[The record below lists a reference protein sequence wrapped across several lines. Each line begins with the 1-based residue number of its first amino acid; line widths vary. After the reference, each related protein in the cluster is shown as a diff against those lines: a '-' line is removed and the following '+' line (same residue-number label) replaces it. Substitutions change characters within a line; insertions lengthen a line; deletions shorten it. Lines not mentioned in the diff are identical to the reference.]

1 MDAKP
6 NMFDIGESQAMTD
19 VDLNRIDP
27 ALNMRRFYRMSLQ
40 PDLFG
45 GVDLIR
51 EWGRTGRR
59 GQSLVERH
67 RCEKDAIASMHALAV
82 IKRKR
87 GYGPSA

>member
-19 VDLNRIDP
+19 VDLKRIDP

-51 EWGRTGRR
+51 EWGRMGRR

-67 RCEKDAIASMHALAV
+67 RCEADAIASMQARV
-82 IKRKR
+82 VVKRKR
-87 GYGPSA
+87 GYGSST